1 MSSCAS
7 LVDHWLNDAT
17 PKLAR
22 QGSLK
27 IVNLPKVLSY
37 GAFYVMAARLRIM
50 WKWRWSIAG
59 EAIANPLFYLL
70 SIGIGIGKFVGAHQS
85 TGIDGV
91 SYLKFLAPA
100 LLASACIIG
109 AINEVMHPTLEGFKW
124 NKNFFAMNATPLSA
138 TQIADGVL
146 SGALVR
152 ALFGTVIYYI
162 ALLLF
167 GGVEGWKS
175 LWLLPATIFAAA
187 AFSSLMLGVCAAVEN
202 PDLLLNIVNRLL
214 IMPLFLFSGTFY
226 SLKSMPLFL
235 QIIGWLSPLW
245 HSTEIGRWIA
255 YGHHISRSGL
265 IAHFAYLT
273 VMLVVGV
280 HYSRHFFSQRLAK

>member
-1 MSSCAS
+1 MSS
-7 LVDHWLNDAT
+7 

-22 QGSLK
+22 QGSLQ
-27 IVNLPKVLSY
+27 IVDLSKVLSF
-37 GAFYVMAARLRIM
+37 GSFFVTASRIRIM

-70 SIGIGIGKFVGAHQS
+70 SIGIGIGKFVGSHQS
-85 TGIDGV
+85 AGIDGV

-109 AINEVMHPTLEGFKW
+109 AVNEVMHPTLEGFKW

-138 TQIADGVL
+138 KQIADGVL
-146 SGALVR
+146 VAALVR
-152 ALFGTVIYYI
+152 ALFGTVMYYI
-162 ALLLF
+162 ALLAF
-167 GGVEGWKS
+167 GGVSGWNS
-175 LWLLPATIFAAA
+175 LWLLPATMFAAA
-187 AFSSLMLGVCAAVEN
+187 SFASVMLGVCAAVEN

-226 SLKSMPLFL
+226 SLKTMPLFL
-235 QIIGWLSPLW
+235 QVIGWFSPLW

-255 YGHHISRSGL
+255 YGHSISGL
-265 IAHFAYLT
+265 GLVIHFAYMA
-273 VMLVVGV
+273 VMLIVGV
-280 HYSRHFFSQRLAK
+280 YFSRRFFAQRLAK

>member
-1 MSSCAS
+1 MS
-7 LVDHWLNDAT
+7 T
-17 PKLAR
+17 PKFAR

-27 IVNLPKVLSY
+27 IVDLRKVLSF
-37 GAFYVMAARLRIM
+37 GALFVTASRLRIM

-70 SIGIGIGKFVGAHQS
+70 SIGIGIGKFVGSHQS
-85 TGIDGV
+85 AGIDGV

-109 AINEVMHPTLEGFKW
+109 AVNEVMHPTLEGFKW
-124 NKNFFAMNATPLSA
+124 NKNFFAMNATPLSS

-146 SGALVR
+146 GAALVR
-152 ALFGTVIYYI
+152 ALFGTVMYYL
-162 ALLLF
+162 ALLAF
-167 GGVEGWKS
+167 GGVSGLKS
-175 LWLLPATIFAAA
+175 LLLLPATMLAAA
-187 AFSSLMLGVCAAVEN
+187 AFASVMLGVCAAVEN

-226 SLKSMPLFL
+226 SLKTMPYFL

-245 HSTEIGRWIA
+245 HATEIGRWIA
-255 YGHHISRSGL
+255 YGHSISAPGL
-265 IAHFAYLT
+265 GIHFAYMT
-273 VMLVVGV
+273 VMLIIGV
-280 HYSRHFFSQRLAK
+280 YYSRHFFTQRLAK